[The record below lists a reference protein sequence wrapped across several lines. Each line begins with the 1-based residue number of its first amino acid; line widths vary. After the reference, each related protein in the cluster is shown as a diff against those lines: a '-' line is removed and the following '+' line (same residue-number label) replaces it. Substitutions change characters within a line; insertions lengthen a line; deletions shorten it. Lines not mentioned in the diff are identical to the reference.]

1 MRFPSCLISLAGA
14 SAFFLGL
21 AIPAIAQETSGL
33 SGWQSNLV
41 VASPT
46 IASPN
51 TARRA
56 DWAKMVGQTPEQQ
69 ADKMSAATA
78 PKIKPVL
85 QISDATAPASSL
97 DDEPSVTAVPV
108 PPVASA
114 PLAANGAALP
124 SLASITQEQV
134 VATTPAPAPA
144 TPKKIEI
151 PVPVAPVPAPFSKSA
166 TPATDSADRLVL
178 PLNKTKG
185 LALGSA
191 VRDIIIG
198 NPDIADIVVRS
209 PKQIYLIGKAI
220 GDTNAFFVDAH
231 GELIH
236 KVDIVVQPDAETVQ
250 SNIDTLL
257 PGEHIQA
264 SGMGDSIV
272 LSGSASSDGA
282 AARARNIARRFVA
295 KDENV
300 VNMIRV
306 TSEQQ
311 VLLRVRVAEAQKT
324 VLKELGIDNLLSPT
338 TLGPLTIDAATS
350 ALGLGPN
357 IAGTLGISA
366 GNFDSTIR
374 ILEQHGFIRTL
385 AEPNLLA
392 VSGETASMLAG
403 GEYPLPAPQDH
414 DTITIQYKP
423 FGVSLAFL
431 PVVLDSGRISLKV
444 STEVSS
450 LSQTNAVSI
459 PTLAGD
465 IQVQGFTTRRAN
477 STVELP
483 SGGSLMI
490 AGLMQNDIISSLNGI
505 PGLMDIPILG
515 TLFSST
521 SFQRNETEL
530 VILVSVVLAKPTD
543 PRQLALPTDGFA
555 PATDLDRYFMG
566 NLQNIYVKRPHPDPN
581 APQSLQGPIGYIVK

>member
-1 MRFPSCLISLAGA
+1 M
-14 SAFFLGL
+14 
-21 AIPAIAQETSGL
+21 
-33 SGWQSNLV
+33 
-41 VASPT
+41 
-46 IASPN
+46 
-51 TARRA
+51 
-56 DWAKMVGQTPEQQ
+56 
-69 ADKMSAATA
+69 
-78 PKIKPVL
+78 
-85 QISDATAPASSL
+85 
-97 DDEPSVTAVPV
+97 
-108 PPVASA
+108 PVA
-114 PLAANGAALP
+114 P
-124 SLASITQEQV
+124 
-134 VATTPAPAPA
+134 TPAPLSGIAAAP
-144 TPKKIEI
+144 
-151 PVPVAPVPAPFSKSA
+151 
-166 TPATDSADRLVL
+166 ADRLVL

-185 LALGSA
+185 LALGDA

-209 PKQIYLIGKAI
+209 PKQVYLIGKAI

-250 SNIDTLL
+250 NNIDTLL

-264 SGMGDSIV
+264 KGMSDSIV
-272 LSGSASSDGA
+272 LSGSASSDRA
-282 AARARNIARRFVA
+282 AAQARNIARRFVA

-357 IAGTLGISA
+357 IAGTLGISS
-366 GNFDSTIR
+366 GNFDSTVR
-374 ILEQHGFIRTL
+374 LLEQHGFIRTL

-403 GEYPLPAPQDH
+403 GEYPIPAPQDV

-431 PVVLDSGRISLKV
+431 PVVLDSGRISLKI

-450 LSQTNAVSI
+450 LSQANAVSI
-459 PTLAGD
+459 PTFSGD

-566 NLQNIYVKRPHPDPN
+566 NLQNIYVKRPNPDPN
-581 APQSLQGPIGYIVK
+581 APQTLQGPIGYIVK

>member
-1 MRFPSCLISLAGA
+1 MRLFPRLLC
-14 SAFFLGL
+14 
-21 AIPAIAQETSGL
+21 L
-33 SGWQSNLV
+33 SGPVALVLGVILPAHAQQAPTLTDWQPGPV
-41 VASPT
+41 VTSPNV
-46 IASPN
+46 ASPN

-56 DWAKMVGQTPEQQ
+56 DWAKMVDQTPEQH
-69 ADKMSAATA
+69 AKKMSAVTA
-78 PKIKPVL
+78 PQIKPVL
-85 QISDATAPASSL
+85 QINDATPPAAQS
-97 DDEPSVTAVPV
+97 DEPPVMAAPV
-108 PPVASA
+108 PPVAVA
-114 PLAANGAALP
+114 PLGTAGTAAPA
-124 SLASITQEQV
+124 LASMTQEQTA
-134 VATTPAPAPA
+134 ATAPAPNSIA
-144 TPKKIEI
+144 PKKVEI
-151 PVPVAPVPAPFSKSA
+151 PVPVAPTPAPLSGIA
-166 TPATDSADRLVL
+166 AAPADRLVL

-185 LALGSA
+185 LALGDA

-209 PKQIYLIGKAI
+209 PKQVYLIGKAI

-250 SNIDTLL
+250 NNIDTLL

-264 SGMGDSIV
+264 KGMSDSIV
-272 LSGSASSDGA
+272 LSGSASSDRA
-282 AARARNIARRFVA
+282 AAQARNIARRFVA

-357 IAGTLGISA
+357 IAGTLGISS
-366 GNFDSTIR
+366 GNFDSTVR
-374 ILEQHGFIRTL
+374 LLEQHGFIRTL

-403 GEYPLPAPQDH
+403 GEYPIPAPQDV

-431 PVVLDSGRISLKV
+431 PVVLDSGRISLKI

-450 LSQTNAVSI
+450 LSQANAVSI
-459 PTLAGD
+459 PTFSGD

-566 NLQNIYVKRPHPDPN
+566 NLQNIYVKRPNPDPN
-581 APQSLQGPIGYIVK
+581 APQTLQGPIGYIVK

>member
-1 MRFPSCLISLAGA
+1 
-14 SAFFLGL
+14 
-21 AIPAIAQETSGL
+21 
-33 SGWQSNLV
+33 
-41 VASPT
+41 
-46 IASPN
+46 
-51 TARRA
+51 
-56 DWAKMVGQTPEQQ
+56 
-69 ADKMSAATA
+69 
-78 PKIKPVL
+78 
-85 QISDATAPASSL
+85 
-97 DDEPSVTAVPV
+97 
-108 PPVASA
+108 
-114 PLAANGAALP
+114 
-124 SLASITQEQV
+124 
-134 VATTPAPAPA
+134 
-144 TPKKIEI
+144 
-151 PVPVAPVPAPFSKSA
+151 
-166 TPATDSADRLVL
+166 
-178 PLNKTKG
+178 
-185 LALGSA
+185 
-191 VRDIIIG
+191 
-198 NPDIADIVVRS
+198 
-209 PKQIYLIGKAI
+209 
-220 GDTNAFFVDAH
+220 
-231 GELIH
+231 
-236 KVDIVVQPDAETVQ
+236 
-250 SNIDTLL
+250 
-257 PGEHIQA
+257 
-264 SGMGDSIV
+264 
-272 LSGSASSDGA
+272 
-282 AARARNIARRFVA
+282 
-295 KDENV
+295 
-300 VNMIRV
+300 MIRV

-357 IAGTLGISA
+357 IAGTLGISS

-392 VSGETASMLAG
+392 VSGETASLLAG
-403 GEYPLPAPQDH
+403 GEYPIPAPQDE

-431 PVVLDSGRISLKV
+431 PVVLDNGRISLKV

-459 PTLAGD
+459 PTFSGD

-515 TLFSST
+515 SLFSST

-566 NLQNIYVKRPHPDPN
+566 NLQNIYVKRPNPDPN

>member
-1 MRFPSCLISLAGA
+1 MRLFPHLLH
-14 SAFFLGL
+14 
-21 AIPAIAQETSGL
+21 L
-33 SGWQSNLV
+33 SGAVALVLGVILPAHAQQTSTLSDWQPAPV
-41 VASPT
+41 VTSPNV
-46 IASPN
+46 ASPN
-51 TARRA
+51 TARRG
-56 DWAKMVGQTPEQQ
+56 DWAKMVGQTPEQH
-69 ADKMSAATA
+69 AKKMSAVRA
-78 PKIKPVL
+78 PQIKPVL
-85 QISDATAPASSL
+85 QINDATPPTAQS
-97 DDEPSVTAVPV
+97 DEPPVMAAPV
-108 PPVASA
+108 PPVAVA
-114 PLAANGAALP
+114 PLGPAGTAASA
-124 SLASITQEQV
+124 LASMTQEQTA
-134 VATTPAPAPA
+134 ATAPALNSIA
-144 TPKKIEI
+144 PKKIEI
-151 PVPVAPVPAPFSKSA
+151 PVPVAPTPAPLSGSA
-166 TPATDSADRLVL
+166 AAPADRLVL

-185 LALGSA
+185 LALGGA

-209 PKQIYLIGKAI
+209 PKQVYLIGKAI

-236 KVDIVVQPDAETVQ
+236 KVDIVVQPDADTVQ

-264 SGMGDSIV
+264 KGMSDSII

-282 AARARNIARRFVA
+282 AAQARNIARRFVA

-338 TLGPLTIDAATS
+338 TLGPLTIDAATT

-357 IAGTLGISA
+357 IAGTLGISS
-366 GNFDSTIR
+366 GNFDSTVR
-374 ILEQHGFIRTL
+374 LLEQHGFIRTL

-403 GEYPLPAPQDH
+403 GEYPVPVPQDE
-414 DTITIQYKP
+414 DTITIEYKP

-431 PVVLDSGRISLKV
+431 PVVLDSGRISLKI
-444 STEVSS
+444 STEVSA
-450 LSQTNAVSI
+450 LSQTNAISI
-459 PTLAGD
+459 PTFTGD

-566 NLQNIYVKRPHPDPN
+566 NLQNIYVKRPNPDPN